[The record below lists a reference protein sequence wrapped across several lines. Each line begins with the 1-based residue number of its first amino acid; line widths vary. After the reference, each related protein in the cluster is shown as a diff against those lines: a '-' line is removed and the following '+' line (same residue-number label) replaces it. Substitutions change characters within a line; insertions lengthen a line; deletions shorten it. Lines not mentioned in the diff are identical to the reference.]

1 MCGDGMENHKNC
13 PNCAA
18 PYDPAENRCP
28 YCGTAYFDMSTV
40 DFDNREP
47 FYLKIKVNGY
57 MITQLVVPET
67 CAFSSEEE
75 MAEAR
80 GGLGDVV
87 LYKTLISTK
96 YLTHLGFAGI
106 AQKNGT
112 VVLMEKTEEN
122 A

>member
-1 MCGDGMENHKNC
+1 MENHKNC

-40 DFDNREP
+40 DFDSQEP

-67 CAFSSEEE
+67 CAFSSESEY
-75 MAEAR
+75 AEGR
-80 GGLGDVV
+80 GGIGNVV
-87 LYKTLISTK
+87 LYRIPSATR
-96 YLTHLGFAGI
+96 YLTHLGFTGI
-106 AQKNGT
+106 AQKDGT
-112 VVLMEKTEEN
+112 VVVVEGTE
-122 A
+122 AAT

>member
-1 MCGDGMENHKNC
+1 MPSKNC

-57 MITQLVVPET
+57 TITQLVIPET
-67 CAFSSEEE
+67 CAFSSVSEQL
-75 MAEAR
+75 EAR
-80 GGLGDVV
+80 GGLADRV
-87 LYKTLISTK
+87 LYQMPISTK
-96 YLTHLGFAGI
+96 YLTQLGFAGI
-106 AQKNGT
+106 AQKDGT
-112 VVLMEKTEEN
+112 VFAAERLKGKHEV
-122 A
+122 

>member
-1 MCGDGMENHKNC
+1 MENHKNC
-13 PNCAA
+13 PNCGA

-75 MAEAR
+75 MAEGR
-80 GGLGDVV
+80 GGLGNVV
-87 LYKTLISTK
+87 LYHMPILTK

-106 AQKNGT
+106 SQKDGT
-112 VVLMEKTEEN
+112 VVVVERTEEN